1 MKLRCFVA
9 AALALVL
16 AAPAA
21 RAQAEVDTRT
31 AKALFFD
38 KNYAEARALWE
49 KAAVGRGPDADAAAY
64 WVARCSD
71 GLGEHERAFREYTT
85 FLTRR
90 PADAGLLEEART
102 ARVSLAARLVRAG
115 RTSYLGPLR
124 EALADRNRTVRYF
137 AALQMAGL
145 GPAAGQAAV
154 PVLKE
159 IVASERD
166 PDLVDR
172 AKLHLMRLDPGALA
186 AGPGAPPQPPSRA
199 GAATWVKVR
208 VFARGK
214 GEPKLS
220 INVPFALADLLF
232 KALPDD
238 VRKELRSEGYDA
250 DSLWDKLRAL
260 PPTQIL
266 EVVGE
271 DERIQIWIE

>member
-1 MKLRCFVA
+1 MKARCFAA

-21 RAQAEVDTRT
+21 LAQAEVDTRT

-38 KNYAEARALWE
+38 KNFGEARALWE
-49 KAAVGRGPDADAAAY
+49 KAAAGRGADADAAAY

-71 GLGEHERAFREYTT
+71 GLGEHERAFREYTA

-90 PADAGLLEEART
+90 PADAALLEEART

-115 RTSYLGPLR
+115 HRSYLGSLR
-124 EALADRNRTVRYF
+124 EALADKNRTVRYF

-145 GPAAGQAAV
+145 GPEAGQAAV

-172 AKLHLMRLDPGALA
+172 ARLHLLRLDPGALA
-186 AGPGAPPQPPSRA
+186 AGPGNPPQPSSRA

-214 GEPKLS
+214 SEPKLS

-266 EVVGE
+266 EVAGE

>member
-1 MKLRCFVA
+1 MTARCFVA
-9 AALALVL
+9 AALVLAL
-16 AAPAA
+16 AAPATL
-21 RAQAEVDTRT
+21 AQAEVDTRT

-49 KAAVGRGPDADAAAY
+49 KAAAGRGPDADAAAY

-71 GLGEHERAFREYTT
+71 GLGEHERAFREYTL

-90 PADAGLLEEART
+90 PADASLLEEART

-115 RTSYLGPLR
+115 HRSYLGSLR
-124 EALADRNRTVRYF
+124 AALADRNRTVRYF

-145 GPAAGQAAV
+145 GPEPGQAAV

-166 PDLVDR
+166 ADLVDR
-172 AKLHLMRLDPGALA
+172 ARLHLMRLDPGALA
-186 AGPGAPPQPPSRA
+186 AGPGTPPQPRM

-208 VFARGK
+208 VFARGQA
-214 GEPKLS
+214 EPKLS
-220 INVPFALADLLF
+220 INVPFALADLVF

-238 VRKELRSEGYDA
+238 VRKELRAEGYDA
-250 DSLWDKLRAL
+250 DSLWHKLRAL

-271 DERIQIWIE
+271 DERVQIWIE

>member
-1 MKLRCFVA
+1 MKARWLVA
-9 AALALVL
+9 TALALVL

-21 RAQAEVDTRT
+21 LAQAEVDART

-49 KAAVGRGPDADAAAY
+49 KAAAGRGPDADAAAY

-90 PADAGLLEEART
+90 PADAALLEEART
-102 ARVSLAARLVRAG
+102 ARVSLAARLVKAG
-115 RTSYLGPLR
+115 RSSYLGPLR

-145 GPAAGQAAV
+145 GPEAGQAAV

-159 IVASERD
+159 IVAAERD

-186 AGPGAPPQPPSRA
+186 AGPGAPPTSRA

-266 EVVGE
+266 EVAGE

>member
-1 MKLRCFVA
+1 MKARRLVA
-9 AALALVL
+9 AALACVL
-16 AAPAA
+16 ATPFAL
-21 RAQAEVDTRT
+21 AQAEVDTRA

-38 KNYAEARALWE
+38 KNFGQARALWE
-49 KAAVGRGPDADAAAY
+49 KAAAGRGPDADAAAY

-71 GLGEHERAFREYTT
+71 GLGEHERAFREYTA

-90 PADAGLLEEART
+90 PADAALLEEART
-102 ARVSLAARLVRAG
+102 ARVSLAARLVKAG
-115 RTSYLGPLR
+115 QRSYLGALR

-145 GPAAGQAAV
+145 GPEVGPAAV

-172 AKLHLMRLDPGALA
+172 ARLHLLRLDPGALGSTA
-186 AGPGAPPQPPSRA
+186 GAPAQPRA
-199 GAATWVKVR
+199 GRAEWVKVR
-208 VFARGK
+208 VFERGK
-214 GEPKLS
+214 SEPKVS

-266 EVVGE
+266 EVAGE